1 MTKSFFITISLVVM
15 LCAVSSCAKKHAC
28 DCRYAN
34 GDSYNIVESSNGD
47 CSEWNEPNK
56 GVTCKVVN

>member
-1 MTKSFFITISLVVM
+1 MRRQICKYIFLIITSGIFGCS
-15 LCAVSSCAKKHAC
+15 KKHAC
-28 DCRYAN
+28 DCRYPDGKA
-34 GDSYNIVESSNGD
+34 YNIIESSNGD

>member
-1 MTKSFFITISLVVM
+1 MLKTAFIGITV
-15 LCAVSSCAKKHAC
+15 AVCFTGFACAKKHAC

-56 GVTCKVVN
+56 GVTCKVVD